1 MKKMRSLRDSSR
13 TLTWRERFERLRKLI
28 YDSDGYYNSQDFTLE
43 IAVDDHLQDA
53 QENLGVLS
61 DWDVKLTDHQI
72 LMVWLDSFAA
82 KV

>member
-1 MKKMRSLRDSSR
+1 MYESND
-13 TLTWRERFERLRKLI
+13 
-28 YDSDGYYNSQDFTLE
+28 YYNSEDVTVE
-43 IAVDDHLQDA
+43 VTVDDHLQVA
-53 QENLGVLS
+53 QENLGLLS